1 MNAPDAQT
9 LLPVS
14 GRGVFYDGRTAAH
27 HDVTVEL
34 APQTLRMHAED
45 GSVLAEWPYDA
56 LETHSA
62 PQGLLR
68 LGTAGNPV
76 LARLEIK
83 DPRLIAA
90 IDARSTPVDRAE
102 RIERRLRGKVIFW
115 TIAATASL
123 LLVAI
128 VGVPLLAAEITPL
141 IPYAIE
147 RKLGDT
153 VDAQARAMLDTDHQ
167 GAAFECGNAAN
178 ERAGR
183 AAFDKLIAA
192 LQAGAA
198 LPFPLNVMVVRK
210 KDANAITLP
219 GGHIYVFAGL
229 IDKAQSADELAGV
242 IAHEMGHAAHRDST
256 RTLVESAGLS
266 FLFGML
272 LGDFFGGGAV
282 IYTSKTILQT
292 SYSRAVEAAAD
303 AYSVMLMRKIGGDPR
318 ALGTILTRIAG
329 STHPGPKIL
338 IDHPETPD
346 RVAAIE
352 RLAGSGQTR
361 PLLDSADWAAL
372 KTICSGA

>member
-1 MNAPDAQT
+1 MNAPDMQM
-9 LLPVS
+9 LPAS
-14 GRGVFYDGRTAAH
+14 GRGIFYDGRTAAH
-27 HDVTVEL
+27 HDVTIEL
-34 APQTLRMHAED
+34 ASQTLRMHAGD

-68 LGTAGNPV
+68 LGTAGTV

-123 LLVAI
+123 LVVAI
-128 VGVPLLAAEITPL
+128 VGVPLLAAEVTPL
-141 IPYAIE
+141 IPYSIE
-147 RKLGDT
+147 RKFGDT
-153 VDAQARAMLDTDHQ
+153 VDAQARATLDTDHA
-167 GAAFECGNAAN
+167 GAAFECGNAGN
-178 ERAGR
+178 EQAGR
-183 AAFDKLIAA
+183 AAFDKLIVQ
-192 LQAGAA
+192 LQTGAD
-198 LPFPLNVMVVRK
+198 LPFPLKVMVVRK

-229 IDKAQSADELAGV
+229 IDKAQSPDELAGV

-256 RTLVESAGLS
+256 RTLMEGAGLS
-266 FLFGML
+266 LLFGML

-282 IYTSKTILQT
+282 VYTSKTILQT
-292 SYSRAVEAAAD
+292 SYSRSVEAAAD

-329 STHPGPKIL
+329 TTHPGPKIL
-338 IDHPETPD
+338 IDHPETSD

-352 RLAGSGQTR
+352 RLAGSGPTR
-361 PLLDSADWAAL
+361 PLLASADWAAL

>member
-1 MNAPDAQT
+1 MNAPDVQA

-34 APQTLRMHAED
+34 APQTLRIHADE
-45 GSVLAEWPYDA
+45 GSILAEWPYDA

-68 LGTAGNPV
+68 LGTAASPA

-115 TIAATASL
+115 TIAASASL
-123 LLVAI
+123 LLVGI
-128 VGVPLLAAEITPL
+128 VGLPLLAAEVTPL

-153 VDAQARAMLDTDHQ
+153 IDAQARATLDTNHQ
-167 GAAFECGNAAN
+167 GTTFECGNAAS
-178 ERAGR
+178 EQAGR
-183 AAFDKLIAA
+183 AAFDKLIGELA
-192 LQAGAA
+192 AGAA
-198 LPFPLNVMVVRK
+198 LPFPLKVLTVRK

-219 GGHIYVFAGL
+219 GGHIYVFQGL
-229 IDKAQSADELAGV
+229 IDKAQSPDELAGV
-242 IAHEMGHAAHRDST
+242 VAHEMGHAAHRDST
-256 RTLVESAGLS
+256 RTLMESAGLS
-266 FLFGML
+266 LLFGML

-282 IYTSKTILQT
+282 VYTSKTILQS
-292 SYSRAVEAAAD
+292 SYSRTVEAAAD
-303 AYSVMLMRKIGGDPR
+303 VYSVMLMRKIGGDPC

-338 IDHPETPD
+338 IDHPETAD
-346 RVAAIE
+346 RVALIE
-352 RLAGSGQTR
+352 KLAGSGPIR
-361 PLLDSADWAAL
+361 PLLTGADWAAL

>member
-1 MNAPDAQT
+1 M
-9 LLPVS
+9 
-14 GRGVFYDGRTAAH
+14 
-27 HDVTVEL
+27 
-34 APQTLRMHAED
+34 
-45 GSVLAEWPYDA
+45 
-56 LETHSA
+56 
-62 PQGLLR
+62 
-68 LGTAGNPV
+68 AGNPV

-83 DPRLIAA
+83 DPKLIAA
-90 IDARSTPVDRAE
+90 IDARSAPVDRAE
-102 RIERRLRGKVIFW
+102 RIERNLRGKVIFW
-115 TIAATASL
+115 TIAAAASL
-123 LLVAI
+123 LLVGV

-141 IPYAIE
+141 IPFAIE

-153 VDAQARAMLDTDHQ
+153 IDAQARATLDSGHQ
-167 GAAFECGNAAN
+167 GAAFECGSAAN
-178 ERAGR
+178 EQGGR
-183 AAFDKLIAA
+183 TAFDKLSAQ

-198 LPFPLNVMVVRK
+198 LPFPLKVMVVRK

-219 GGHIYVFAGL
+219 GGHIYVFQGL
-229 IDKAQSADELAGV
+229 IDKAQSPDELAGV

-282 IYTSKTILQT
+282 VYTSKTILQT

-303 AYSVMLMRKIGGDPR
+303 AYGVMLMRKIGGDPR

-352 RLAGSGQTR
+352 RLAGSGPTR
-361 PLLDSADWAAL
+361 PLLDGADWAAL